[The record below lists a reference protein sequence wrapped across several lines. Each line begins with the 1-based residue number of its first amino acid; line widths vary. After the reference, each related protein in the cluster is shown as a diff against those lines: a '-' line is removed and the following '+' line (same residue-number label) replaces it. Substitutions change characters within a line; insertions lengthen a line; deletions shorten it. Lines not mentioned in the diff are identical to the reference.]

1 MDKGKDKKREKAVK
15 KEKKEEKKE
24 RDSRNTKEYSSS
36 EGEMSSSEG
45 EYETETRKKS
55 KGSMDK
61 KSKDIKSSKDIKKK
75 SKEDKS
81 SKDSMGSKDS
91 KDSMGSKEGK
101 SSKDSKSK
109 NDSKDS
115 KSKNEDKD
123 SKSSKE
129 DKSKDESVKKSKDS
143 KVKSSKDD
151 KNSKDSKDKKDSKD
165 DESMKKSS
173 KEDVSSDDDTAND
186 DQSNNTEPEGEDK
199 GEDKDK
205 DKSEGESEGE
215 GEKTKSGEKGE
226 KSKSNGKNDK
236 TKNDKTKND
245 KIPEERKIIS
255 EKEIQLE
262 KVDGSHLI
270 SEKILQDNANI
281 LKGKESMENNKKSV
295 YISIRNNVES
305 GTVKSISEDLL
316 RHKDKEFG
324 TSLLEKSKSKFQV
337 DFKKLEKEKKES
349 SKSESLKRVSRAEQ
363 IVERISLYYSRNKDF
378 TTKVDTLVKTVRKL
392 STETIQKIFLNIL
405 HKSDSPY
412 VVLYV
417 LSRLKDGPVFL
428 SDECI
433 VELSLFVRSCRSIYL
448 ETIPYTEIIKNLFEK
463 CILPDVTVEHSYD
476 LLSQIE
482 QTEGTR
488 DLLIELFGRVH
499 IVNYYKEVTAG
510 LFTRN
515 IQRSVLYTIMHT
527 INDKTLVETSL
538 SPVFQRL
545 DKNITENTVEKNT
558 VIFSRGIWAF
568 LHMHMDGFNERFD
581 DTIKYIRY
589 FCTAFTNTSCEFLSA
604 DDVLEIIDTIEIL
617 ANSVINRTI
626 HSGEKSKKNHQKKLK
641 NYVEKKVIKKKTK
654 ASIIPEMENVEYS
667 EDSDSD
673 ESAQESDE
681 TEKSEDSHPETNER
695 LNNVKITQE
704 KLLIF
709 TTMLNKEYKTVY
721 EKVKEAIKW
730 KKRPTYDTLL
740 YAMAHI
746 KLLHLLLYLSKVSGS
761 VEIPIND
768 HYSLFSNIN
777 IPAAFDGK
785 KYDGTEDLADRIFS
799 EKWNSLGF
807 LLKEGLITSN
817 ELNFSKDI
825 LRHKSPHQLFDKISA
840 SAHLLTFPPV
850 SVFLENGHIYDVIFL
865 QTLPMYVRHKD
876 FLSTLQKIVRTFIGT
891 AEKEALALLTRR
903 LIELDGL
910 YTEKELKRGSKKPND
925 PNHYTPVKSIVRNT
939 IASLFITEIDLSCTS
954 GVSLTADSRKTDS
967 YDRVD
972 VQLHE
977 TKEYNPVTKQEEYKV
992 SEEIVFKRVGTDMH
1006 KELKNARTYHKSS
1019 KEGKNVDEKRRKM
1032 IFDFIISIKDMKITD
1047 RFITAL
1053 TKLPSA
1059 ASIDDKMKV
1068 FIIRVL
1074 TYAMDK
1080 ALLTDKTIEII
1091 RDFSKKELKESS
1103 SQVVIDAAK
1112 YLYIKTSGASK
1123 KRHKSRVL
1131 SYDELTLSLLL
1142 FISSRLGDLS
1152 TMKDGFF
1159 KICADLKEY
1168 QRNELLLLFKEAG
1181 VQISDSLAGTSEV
1194 LERYNES
1201 KKTLAGFPSL

>member
-1 MDKGKDKKREKAVK
+1 MDKGKDKKREKVVQ

-36 EGEMSSSEG
+36 EGE
-45 EYETETRKKS
+45 YETHKNS

-61 KSKDIKSSKDIKKK
+61 KSKDVRSSK
-75 SKEDKS
+75 
-81 SKDSMGSKDS
+81 GS
-91 KDSMGSKEGK
+91 KDSMGSKEDKNSMDKKKSKDGKNK
-101 SSKDSKSK
+101 SSK
-109 NDSKDS
+109 
-115 KSKNEDKD
+115 EDKS

-129 DKSKDESVKKSKDS
+129 DKDSKKDKKDESVKKSKDDKNS
-143 KVKSSKDD
+143 KSSKDD
-151 KNSKDSKDKKDSKD
+151 KDKDKDTKDKSSKDSKDKKDSKSSKD
-165 DESMKKSS
+165 DENVKKSS
-173 KEDVSSDDDTAND
+173 KEDVSSDDDTASD
-186 DQSNNTEPEGEDK
+186 DQSNNTEPEGEGE

-205 DKSEGESEGE
+205 DKDKDKGEDE
-215 GEKTKSGEKGE
+215 GEKTKSSEKT
-226 KSKSNGKNDK
+226 KSNGKNDK
-236 TKNDKTKND
+236 TKN
-245 KIPEERKIIS
+245 IPEERKIIS

-538 SPVFQRL
+538 SPVFKRL

-654 ASIIPEMENVEYS
+654 ASIIPEMEDVEYS

-704 KLLIF
+704 SLLIF

-777 IPAAFDGK
+777 IPASFDGK

-850 SVFLENGHIYDVIFL
+850 SVFLENGHLYDVIFL